1 MRYRART
8 SRRPAEVNMTPM
20 LDIVFI
26 LLIFFIVSATFIA
39 ERGIDMTQRPGD
51 NKGVPVTPVLV
62 QIDYD
67 NAVFV
72 NHERT
77 DPQLVLAAVYRYRA
91 ETPDAPVLM
100 DVHDMARHGLIVAI
114 WDDLADRQ
122 IPAQIHRT
130 HASDL

>member
-1 MRYRART
+1 
-8 SRRPAEVNMTPM
+8 
-20 LDIVFI
+20 
-26 LLIFFIVSATFIA
+26 
-39 ERGIDMTQRPGD
+39 
-51 NKGVPVTPVLV
+51 VPPVLV

-77 DPQLVLAAVYRYRA
+77 DPQRVIAAVTRYRA

-100 DVHDMARHGLIVAI
+100 DVHDLARHGLIVGI
-114 WDDLADRQ
+114 WDGLADKR

-130 HASDL
+130 RTSEA

>member
-1 MRYRART
+1 
-8 SRRPAEVNMTPM
+8 M

-26 LLIFFIVSATFIA
+26 LLIFFIVSATFIT
-39 ERGIDMTQRPGD
+39 ERGIDMTQRSGETAGIP
-51 NKGVPVTPVLV
+51 VPPVLV

-77 DPQLVLAAVYRYRA
+77 DPQRVIAAVTRYRA

-100 DVHDMARHGLIVAI
+100 DVHDLARHGLIVSI
-114 WDDLADRQ
+114 WDGLADKR

-130 HASDL
+130 RASEV